1 MRRKNLHP
9 KYRKKSSE
17 KFDLK
22 IYFLCITKLNKMS
35 QEDNELSYEEEQI
48 QHILLQESEKKR
60 IEMERELKRS
70 QEKEYESGLQ
80 QDMQNMNI
88 SPIDK
93 LFDEPSVEEMR
104 RVRLIRFGG
113 YQLVKD

>member
-1 MRRKNLHP
+1 
-9 KYRKKSSE
+9 
-17 KFDLK
+17 
-22 IYFLCITKLNKMS
+22 MS
-35 QEDNELSYEEEQI
+35 VEDKEMSYEEEQI
-48 QHILLQESEKKR
+48 QQILLQESEKKR
-60 IEMERELKRS
+60 IEMERELKLS
-70 QEKEYESGLQ
+70 QEREYETCLKQDMQ
-80 QDMQNMNI
+80 QDMQKMNV

>member
-1 MRRKNLHP
+1 
-9 KYRKKSSE
+9 
-17 KFDLK
+17 
-22 IYFLCITKLNKMS
+22 MS
-35 QEDNELSYEEEQI
+35 QEGKEMSYEDEQI
-48 QHILLQESEKKR
+48 QQILLQESEKKR
-60 IEMERELKRS
+60 VEMERELKLS
-70 QEKEYESGLQ
+70 QEREYEAGLQ
-80 QDMQNMNI
+80 QDMQKMCV

>member
-1 MRRKNLHP
+1 MP
-9 KYRKKSSE
+9 
-17 KFDLK
+17 
-22 IYFLCITKLNKMS
+22 
-35 QEDNELSYEEEQI
+35 QEDKEMSYEEEQI

-60 IEMERELKRS
+60 VEMERELKIT
-70 QEKEYESGLQ
+70 QEREYESGLQ
-80 QDMQNMNI
+80 QDMQKMNI

-104 RVRLIRFGG
+104 RVRLIRFDG

>member
-1 MRRKNLHP
+1 
-9 KYRKKSSE
+9 
-17 KFDLK
+17 
-22 IYFLCITKLNKMS
+22 MS
-35 QEDNELSYEEEQI
+35 VEDKEMSYEEEQI
-48 QHILLQESEKKR
+48 QQILLQESEKKR
-60 IEMERELKRS
+60 VEMERELKLS
-70 QEKEYESGLQ
+70 QEREYEACLKQDMQ
-80 QDMQNMNI
+80 QDMQQDIQQDMQKMSV

>member
-1 MRRKNLHP
+1 M
-9 KYRKKSSE
+9 SVE
-17 KFDLK
+17 
-22 IYFLCITKLNKMS
+22 NKEMT
-35 QEDNELSYEEEQI
+35 YEEEQI

-60 IEMERELKRS
+60 VEMERELKII
-70 QEKEYESGLQ
+70 QEREYESGLQ
-80 QDMQNMNI
+80 QDMQKMNI

-93 LFDEPSVEEMR
+93 IFDEPSVEEMR